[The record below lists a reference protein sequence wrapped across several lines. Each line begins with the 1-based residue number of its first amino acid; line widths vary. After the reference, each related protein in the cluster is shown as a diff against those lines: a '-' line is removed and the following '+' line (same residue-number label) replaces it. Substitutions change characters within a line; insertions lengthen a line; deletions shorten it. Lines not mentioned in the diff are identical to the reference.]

1 MVDIHWKDYVDME
14 EEEELEK
21 PDKMF
26 TPPVLDPLSVDYLQE
41 YLVILQKEMDRVNEE
56 IQKKSLL
63 KLKAESFFR
72 KT

>member
-1 MVDIHWKDYVDME
+1 ME

-26 TPPVLDPLSVDYLQE
+26 TPPVLAPLSADYLQE
-41 YLVILQKEMDRVNEE
+41 YLVILQKEMDRVNGE

>member
-1 MVDIHWKDYVDME
+1 ME

-26 TPPVLDPLSVDYLQE
+26 TPPVLDPLSADSLQE

>member
-1 MVDIHWKDYVDME
+1 ME

-26 TPPVLDPLSVDYLQE
+26 TPPVLDSLSIDYLQE

>member
-1 MVDIHWKDYVDME
+1 ME

-21 PDKMF
+21 SDKMF
-26 TPPVLDPLSVDYLQE
+26 TPPVLDPLSADYLQE

>member
-1 MVDIHWKDYVDME
+1 ME
-14 EEEELEK
+14 GEEELEK

>member
-1 MVDIHWKDYVDME
+1 ME

-26 TPPVLDPLSVDYLQE
+26 TPPVLDPLSIDCLQE
-41 YLVILQKEMDRVNEE
+41 YLVILQKEMDRVNGE

>member
-1 MVDIHWKDYVDME
+1 ME

-26 TPPVLDPLSVDYLQE
+26 TPPVLDPLSTDSLQE

>member
-1 MVDIHWKDYVDME
+1 ME
-14 EEEELEK
+14 EEEDLQK

-26 TPPVLDPLSVDYLQE
+26 APPLLDPLSVDYLEE
-41 YLVILQKEMDRVNEE
+41 YLVILQKEMKRVNEE
-56 IQKKSLL
+56 IEKKSLL

>member
-1 MVDIHWKDYVDME
+1 ME
-14 EEEELEK
+14 EEEGLEK
-21 PDKMF
+21 PGKIF
-26 TPPVLDPLSVDYLQE
+26 TPPMLDSLSVDYLQE
-41 YLVILQKEMDRVNEE
+41 YLVILQKETNRVNEE

>member
-1 MVDIHWKDYVDME
+1 ME

-21 PDKMF
+21 PDNMF
-26 TPPVLDPLSVDYLQE
+26 TPPVLDPLSADSLQE

>member
-1 MVDIHWKDYVDME
+1 ME

-41 YLVILQKEMDRVNEE
+41 YLVILQKETNRVNEE

-63 KLKAESFFR
+63 KLEAESFFR

>member
-1 MVDIHWKDYVDME
+1 ME

-21 PDKMF
+21 PDEMF